1 MLCYT
6 ISNNRRK
13 IIITFTP
20 DDYSNR
26 ILYPS
31 CFYLVFFIF
40 RILLKVGDT
49 VKKNNTVITD
59 QGIEVYESDIYRL
72 VDEYI
77 NTVLQVSPE
86 DYDTQKEYKN
96 VVADSFVDMI
106 FYIHD
111 RIPKPSND
119 NIELLDNIFNVFV
132 RICSRYNV
140 LPTLEIFS
148 FLVGIER
155 RTFTDW
161 SNQKTRASTSHSDT
175 VKKWFDICKNCTIN
189 RLNNQPGT
197 NANLIFVAKA
207 AYGMAETAPVHTT
220 QQQGIPQQSREQ
232 IAERYTEY
240 KQLPDQKPPEL

>member
-1 MLCYT
+1 MFFIWCFL
-6 ISNNRRK
+6 
-13 IIITFTP
+13 F
-20 DDYSNR
+20 
-26 ILYPS
+26 LE
-31 CFYLVFFIF
+31 FYL
-40 RILLKVGDT
+40 RAGDT
-49 VKKNNTVITD
+49 VKKNNTVVTD

-77 NTVLQVSPE
+77 NTVLQITPE
-86 DYDTQKEYKN
+86 DYNTQKEYKA

-111 RIPKPSND
+111 RIPKPSTED
-119 NIELLDNIFNVFV
+119 IELLDNIFSIYV
-132 RICSRYNV
+132 RICTKYGV
-140 LPTLEIFS
+140 LPTLEVFS

-155 RTFTDW
+155 RTFTKW
-161 SNQKTRASTSHSDT
+161 SNGQYRASTSHGDT
-175 VKKWFDICKNCTIN
+175 VKKWFDICKNCTVN

-207 AYGMAETAPVHTT
+207 AYGMAETAPVQTA

-232 IAERYTEY
+232 IAEKYAEY

>member
-1 MLCYT
+1 M
-6 ISNNRRK
+6 K
-13 IIITFTP
+13 G
-20 DDYSNR
+20 
-26 ILYPS
+26 ILKCPGLYLQA
-31 CFYLVFFIF
+31 CFGRLFLFEFFG
-40 RILLKVGDT
+40 GDT
-49 VKKNNTVITD
+49 VKKSNTTVTE
-59 QGIEVYESDIYRL
+59 QGIEVYENDIYRL

-77 NTVLQVSPE
+77 NTVLQVTPE
-86 DYDTQKEYKN
+86 EFGTQKEYKAA
-96 VVADSFVDMI
+96 VADSFVDMI

-119 NIELLDNIFNVFV
+119 DIELLDNIFNIFV
-132 RICSRYNV
+132 RICSKYNV

-175 VKKWFDICKNCTIN
+175 VKKWFDICKNCTVN

-207 AYGMAETAPVHTT
+207 AYGMAETAPVQTA
-220 QQQGIPQQSREQ
+220 QQDGIPHQTAQQ
-232 IAERYTEY
+232 IADKHRAALE
-240 KQLPDQKPPEL
+240 LPEMEKPEL